1 MGILYLLTVAI
12 LITSFMLL
20 KKSDNK
26 LNFVSWMVLS
36 IVLFLAYNIFV
47 CFVLG
52 SINIH
57 TNLICLSIVNIVFS
71 LISGFFIWKKKE
83 IQKYFVRY
91 QDILGVLLVLIITFL
106 IGSKQYTVFDKTIAT
121 ASVDGS
127 MHYSAATN
135 FADEMII
142 LSKIDNQTGYN
153 FLTMQTGAYINT
165 GIMMNIVRNICG
177 EAAKDYITFK
187 VFEIAMFALNGL
199 VFYMLIADK
208 LNTKY
213 KTLIGLI
220 FLALYSY
227 AYPYTN
233 LLYGFSYLSVA
244 MTFCAAMLYLAK
256 IYKDKEIDFSINLI
270 LILLAGFGI
279 IFSYCLFVPAMFA
292 FICLN
297 TYIFDKEDTHK
308 IFKKKFMWVTG
319 LLLLVTIVGILYLVI
334 PTFLVSTQ
342 NKLTDAIG
350 FEGGIYKGLY
360 IDFLFYIPFAILFI
374 VKAIKNKKMN
384 PILLALILVGGQA
397 VLFLAG
403 LAIGYVSSYYYYKIY
418 CVIYILLVYIAV
430 DVMTDGENSLE
441 TQVLMGTALAIFVGL
456 ILCVTFEIEV
466 RIKMK
471 YPGLLDSMKTSGLV
485 GIYYDTNVDTVRNIN
500 ASCVVNEDRVDLAE
514 ELGKL
519 EDATLK
525 NLLVGGMNT
534 NCKAWMYVI
543 SRLNCGGESIND
555 LQVAVVETSVA
566 DFLAN
571 PDKEY
576 FLLYT
581 EAKFETTEN
590 YELVFKNPAG
600 VILKKIK

>member
-1 MGILYLLTVAI
+1 
-12 LITSFMLL
+12 
-20 KKSDNK
+20 
-26 LNFVSWMVLS
+26 
-36 IVLFLAYNIFV
+36 
-47 CFVLG
+47 
-52 SINIH
+52 
-57 TNLICLSIVNIVFS
+57 
-71 LISGFFIWKKKE
+71 
-83 IQKYFVRY
+83 
-91 QDILGVLLVLIITFL
+91 
-106 IGSKQYTVFDKTIAT
+106 
-121 ASVDGS
+121 
-127 MHYSAATN
+127 
-135 FADEMII
+135 
-142 LSKIDNQTGYN
+142 
-153 FLTMQTGAYINT
+153 
-165 GIMMNIVRNICG
+165 
-177 EAAKDYITFK
+177 
-187 VFEIAMFALNGL
+187 MFALNGL

-384 PILLALILVGGQA
+384 PILLALIVVGAQA
-397 VLFLAG
+397 TLFLAG

-418 CVIYILLVYIAV
+418 YIIYILLVYIAV
-430 DVMTDGENSLE
+430 DVMTDSENSLE
-441 TQVLMGTALAIFVGL
+441 SQVFMGTALALFVGL

-466 RIKMK
+466 RVKMK
-471 YPGLLDSMKTSGLV
+471 YPGLLDNIKSNGLV
-485 GIYYDTNVDTVRNIN
+485 GIYNDTNIDTVRNIN
-500 ASCVVNEDRVDLAE
+500 ASCIVNEERVELAE
-514 ELGKL
+514 ELGKV
-519 EDATLK
+519 EGATLK

-543 SRLNCGGESIND
+543 SRLDCGGESIND
-555 LQVAVVETSVA
+555 LQVAIVETSVE

-571 PDKEY
+571 EEKEY

-581 EAKFETTEN
+581 GETYQTTED
-590 YELVFKNPAG
+590 YEVLFQNEEG